1 MAVGKTSSVAAWKA
15 KHEKGQVYLLSFRKQ
30 RSHLFDHGSW
40 FRILSIQIP
49 VVQRDF
55 LQQTSLLV
63 IPLDVLWLEL
73 LLDSL
78 RTSARHFFEY
88 HHNASDCMT
97 TVAKSRWF
105 VMIRYID
112 CIFLYVSYFSC
123 SRLGKGNCNFESLDF
138 ETGSCKLPAF
148 FVLVRFVLG
157 RKNMDGEYGDVS
169 RSRNSFKYVQG
180 GWRVTEHFP
189 KQLMTFLSCN
199 ANLRVTSSGQPSPPL
214 LRLLPASEED
224 RKANQRNNCV
234 KAFQTHKLLHTLCI
248 SLHSV

>member
-15 KHEKGQVYLLSFRKQ
+15 QHEKGQVYLLSFRKH

-63 IPLDVLWLEL
+63 ITLDVLWLEL

-169 RSRNSFKYVQG
+169 RSRNSFEICARGMESDSAFLKAA
-180 GWRVTEHFP
+180 HDFP
-189 KQLMTFLSCN
+189 
-199 ANLRVTSSGQPSPPL
+199 
-214 LRLLPASEED
+214 
-224 RKANQRNNCV
+224 
-234 KAFQTHKLLHTLCI
+234 
-248 SLHSV
+248 

>member
-1 MAVGKTSSVAAWKA
+1 MAVGKRSSVAAWKA
-15 KHEKGQVYLLSFRKQ
+15 QHEKGQVYLLSFRKH

-63 IPLDVLWLEL
+63 ITLDVLWLEL

-112 CIFLYVSYFSC
+112 CIFWHVSYFSC
-123 SRLGKGNCNFESLDF
+123 SKLGKGNCNFESLDF

-180 GWRVTEHFP
+180 GWRVTEHFS
-189 KQLMTFLSCN
+189 KQLMTFLSWN

-214 LRLLPASEED
+214 LRLLPPSEED